1 MSLLWRTRPP
11 EQRAITWDSLPFNQ
25 GGAVMGSGMSAALRL
40 EPVYAAVSM
49 IADSISTTPWKAY
62 RNRAEAGKVALA
74 RQPGLLTDPGLFG
87 LDRTAWLS
95 QAVSS
100 LLLRGNAYGQVTS
113 TDAQGTPTK
122 IAWIHPDRVQ
132 VDESGPRPVYRVG
145 SVEVPDLLH
154 IPGLVLPGSV
164 VGMSPLTLFRRQLE
178 TGLRVGD
185 LAHAW
190 YADGT
195 SPTGI
200 LSNKSRPLTAGE
212 AATAK
217 DRFKSAMSERD
228 VLVTGSDWTYA
239 PMTPSPADSQFIE
252 ATQAGA
258 NQIAAIYHVPPED
271 IGGVAS
277 SSMTYATLEMNMIR
291 YTQRAILP
299 WSSRVEN
306 AIGMLLPRPVYIKF
320 NLDALART
328 DLKTRMDA
336 HAVALDNGIR
346 TLDEVRELED
356 LPPLTD
362 EQIDAWQTN
371 FAGTRPQTVI
381 TKGATP

>member
-1 MSLLWRTRPP
+1 MSLLFRSRPA
-11 EQRAITWDSLPFNQ
+11 EQRAITWESLPFDR
-25 GGAVMGSGMSAALRL
+25 GGSTLGAGMSAALRL
-40 EPVYAAVSM
+40 VPLYSAVGM
-49 IADSISTTPWKAY
+49 ITDSISTTPWKAY
-62 RNRAEAGKVALA
+62 RNSGETGKVPLP

-95 QAVSS
+95 QAISS
-100 LLLRGNAYGQVTS
+100 LLLRGNAYGQIAS
-113 TDAQGTPTK
+113 TDAQNTPTK

-132 VDESGPRPVYRVG
+132 VDESGPRPIYRIG
-145 SVEVPDLLH
+145 GQEVADLLH
-154 IPGLVLPGSV
+154 IAGLVLPGSV
-164 VGMSPLTLFRRQLE
+164 VGMSPIGLFRRQLE
-178 TGLRVGD
+178 TGMRVGD
-185 LAHAW
+185 LTHAW

-195 SPTGI
+195 SPSGI
-200 LSNKSRPLTAGE
+200 LHNKSRPLAAGE

-217 DRFKSAMSERD
+217 ERFKSAMADRD
-228 VLVTGSDWTYA
+228 VLVTGSDWGYE
-239 PMTPSPADSQFIE
+239 PMTPTPADAQFIE
-252 ATQAGA
+252 ATQASA
-258 NQIAAIYHVPPED
+258 NQIAAIYRVPPED

-277 SSMTYATLEMNMIR
+277 SSMTYATLEMNQIR

-306 AIGMLLPRPVYIKF
+306 AISAQFPRPVYVKF

-356 LPPLTD
+356 LPPLTP
-362 EQIDAWQTN
+362 EQLADWQTN

-381 TKGATP
+381 TKGMP